1 MFLLF
6 WLIISLINL
15 CLIFSTGKFI
25 FKRDYSKG
33 AQFTFS
39 NFNWLVFNDVIWVP
53 IIFSVIPL
61 YNGLTLL
68 VFGCWSIWVRFSLKN
83 KLNNWFG
90 NLFEKWSKK

>member
-6 WLIISLINL
+6 WFIITLMNL

-39 NFNWLVFNDVIWVP
+39 NFNWLVFNDLIWVP

-83 KLNNWFG
+83 KLNNWFS